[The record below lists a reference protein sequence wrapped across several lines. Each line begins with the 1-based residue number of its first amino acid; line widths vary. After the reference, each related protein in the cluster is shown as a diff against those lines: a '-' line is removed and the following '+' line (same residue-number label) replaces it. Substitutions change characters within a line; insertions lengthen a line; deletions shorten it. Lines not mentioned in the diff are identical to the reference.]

1 MREKR
6 SIVINTGPTIALV
19 AALGD
24 LKVLKYLY
32 DDVFV
37 SAEVCSEVLQGGSSS
52 FAVKEFNDASWLTKK
67 TALLTISPF
76 LNQTLDIG
84 EASVIQLALQKGV
97 STVCI
102 DETVGRRI
110 ARLNNLKV
118 TGSIGVLLRAKKE
131 GFPILMQEAIQSMQS
146 HGIWLSHSVVT
157 FALKEAGE
165 DR

>member
-24 LKVLKYLY
+24 LKVLKHLY
-32 DDVFV
+32 DDIYV

-52 FAVKEFNDASWLTKK
+52 FAVKEFKDASWLTKE
-67 TALLTISPF
+67 TVLLTISPF

-118 TGSIGVLLRAKKE
+118 TGSVGVLLRAKKE
-131 GFPILMQEAIQSMQS
+131 GFPILMREAIQRMQS
-146 HGIWLSHSVVT
+146 HGIWLSRSVVA

-165 DR
+165 DC